1 MTNMKDAQVHARKRR
16 KKSKPKRKT
25 YELDSDTLGALSVVQ
40 TAMGAMTEVEAIRKC
55 IRLTGKLVRHVK
67 RGAEVQIVHKC
78 KDEEPATTI
87 IIDVPG
93 SKLDEV

>member
-1 MTNMKDAQVHARKRR
+1 MTNMKDARVRVHKRR

-25 YELDSDTLGALSVVQ
+25 YELDSDTLGALSAVQ
-40 TAMGAMTEVEAIRKC
+40 TAMGAMTEVEAVRKC
-55 IRLTGKLVRHVK
+55 IRLTGKLVRHAK
-67 RGAEVQIVHKC
+67 RGAEVQIVHKR

-93 SKLDEV
+93 SKLEGV